1 MKTLFRF
8 LLYFAAFS
16 LLSSVVGLLL
26 RWFGYSTILRENGPV
41 EWLEALWCLLC
52 SLFLFLASRKSAQY
66 ARLFAVLCLLPLVAA
81 TRELDRAFDKALFQG
96 AWAVPACFIVLLAC
110 YKAYRCRN
118 TIKLEFVEFMQTQQA
133 VFFGLGFF
141 ITVIFAQV
149 FGQQAIMRAVFQ
161 QHYIRSIGGFIEEV
175 FEFLGYIIL
184 VAGSLEC
191 YLRAHLA
198 KERKLSNY
206 NEDNCDSE
214 TT

>member
-26 RWFGYSTILRENGPV
+26 RWFGYR
-41 EWLEALWCLLC
+41 
-52 SLFLFLASRKSAQY
+52 Y